1 MKMEGVM
8 EKKKLILYNLTPHH
22 IVILAEDPQGKLVG
36 TTGNGP
42 SAEYRRYRIVAKIP
56 PSDSAARVVKENK
69 ELGSLQIKG
78 TKIRIFRR
86 SYRDIINLPEPKEG
100 VFYFVSAFTAH
111 VAAQKGRPTHDL
123 LFASELVKNR
133 KGKIIGITSF
143 SQL

>member
-1 MKMEGVM
+1 MKMERAM
-8 EKKKLILYNLTPHH
+8 EKTNLILYNLTPHP

-56 PSDSAARVVKENK
+56 PSDSAARVVQENK
-69 ELGSLQIKG
+69 ELGSFQIKG

-86 SYRDIINLPEPKEG
+86 SYKDIINLPEPKDG
-100 VFYFVSAFTAH
+100 VFYFVSVLTAH

-123 LFASELVKNR
+123 LFAGEVVRNR